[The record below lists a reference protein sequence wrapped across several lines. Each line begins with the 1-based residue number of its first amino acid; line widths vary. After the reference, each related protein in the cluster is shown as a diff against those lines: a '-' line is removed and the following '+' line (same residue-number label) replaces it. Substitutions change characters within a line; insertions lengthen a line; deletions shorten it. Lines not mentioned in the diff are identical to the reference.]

1 MPMRK
6 WLWAKAPLGAVKA
19 NAKASKRTVCFMA
32 TPVLSTGIARA
43 MPSDFLRSRGVDPV
57 EVFVGVRG
65 LGRTERGAYI
75 TSLPSAETALGREVL
90 ERLVRLRPMPVVQLE
105 PRPRGL
111 PRLAHPDLAV
121 GMQPAAARRRHG
133 GGAGA
138 VEQAGVRR
146 ATVGMNAAVGGNDLL
161 PGRLAPGEDSCVG
174 EWRAVEL

>member
-75 TSLPSAETALGREVL
+75 TSLP
-90 ERLVRLRPMPVVQLE
+90 Q
-105 PRPRGL
+105 RGDRAGEGSTRT
-111 PRLAHPDLAV
+111 PCS
-121 GMQPAAARRRHG
+121 PAADACC
-133 GGAGA
+133 A
-138 VEQAGVRR
+138 
-146 ATVGMNAAVGGNDLL
+146 
-161 PGRLAPGEDSCVG
+161 
-174 EWRAVEL
+174 